1 MESKS
6 CFSFCA
12 SLVVLAF
19 STVEVLSQNSCSFLP
34 ATDFWGAKLW
44 ALQGF
49 VLNSTKAVSSV
60 TCVRDCMIDPRCVSI
75 NFFDSEKRCELNS
88 ATKTQFPGNFTY
100 NQGSFYYDEDRGTTL
115 LSEFASCKELL
126 QAAGGNIS
134 SGVYTIFPI
143 SLTEGLEVYCDME
156 GNDGGWIVFQRR
168 QDGSV
173 DFYLNWA
180 DYQRGFGDL
189 KSEFWLG
196 NDNLRALT
204 EASPQ
209 GTWELRINM
218 EDWEGEAV
226 WVDYSD
232 FKITGEKYTLNAAY
246 KSISETK
253 VGDSLRRHTGKPFS
267 TKDRDNYNCA
277 QWNKGAWWYDECH
290 TSNLNGYYYDNQR
303 VDYNQGLQWVTWKG
317 NYFSLKKCSMKIREI
332 N

>member
-1 MESKS
+1 MDSKAL
-6 CFSFCA
+6 FSFC
-12 SLVVLAF
+12 VVF
-19 STVEVLSQNSCSFLP
+19 ITLSNQNFCSFQP
-34 ATDFWGAKLW
+34 TTDFFGAKYR

-49 VLNSTKAVSSV
+49 VLSSTKAVSSV

-75 NFFDSEKRCELNS
+75 NYFDSEKRCELNS
-88 ATKTQFPGNFTY
+88 ATKTQFPGSFTY
-100 NQGSFYYDEDRGTTL
+100 NQRSFYYDEDRGTTL
-115 LSEFASCKELL
+115 LPEFASCKELL
-126 QAAGGNIS
+126 HAAGGNIS
-134 SGVYTIFPI
+134 SGVYTIFP
-143 SLTEGLEVYCDME
+143 SNLTEGLEVYCDME

-189 KSEFWLG
+189 KGEFWLG

-218 EDWEGEAV
+218 EDWDGEAV

-232 FKITGEKYTLNAAY
+232 FKITGDKYTLNAAY
-246 KSISETK
+246 KSTGKTDI
-253 VGDSLRRHTGKPFS
+253 GDSLDEHIGQPYT
-267 TKDRDNYNCA
+267 TKDCNNGGSMNCA
-277 QWNKGAWWYDECH
+277 QQTVCAWWYEMCH
-290 TSNLNGYYYDNQR
+290 TSNLTGEYYNNPT
-303 VDYNQGLQWVTWKG
+303 VEHNQGLQWETWKG
-317 NYFSLKKCSMKIREI
+317 DNYSLKNCSMKIREI